1 MSQHLIND
9 FINRTYVFKPFQTNK
24 MSTGKVVKY
33 QASNRNNNAS
43 PEDIEESVHFLKHIT
58 ATKKTDQD
66 EKPET
71 KHIDITI

>member
-43 PEDIEESVHFLKHIT
+43 PEDIEESVHFLKPIR
-58 ATKKTDQD
+58 ATKKTEQ
-66 EKPET
+66 EEMPET

>member
-1 MSQHLIND
+1 M
-9 FINRTYVFKPFQTNK
+9 NRTYVFRPFQTNK
-24 MSTGKVVKY
+24 ISTGKVVKY

-43 PEDIEESVHFLKHIT
+43 PEDIEESIHFMKPIR
-58 ATKKTDQD
+58 AAKKREQD